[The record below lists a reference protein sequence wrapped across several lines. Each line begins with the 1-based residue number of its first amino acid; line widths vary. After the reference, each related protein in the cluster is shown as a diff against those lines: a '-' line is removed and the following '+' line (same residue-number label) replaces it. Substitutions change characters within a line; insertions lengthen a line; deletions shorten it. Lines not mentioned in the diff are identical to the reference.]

1 MSRPIGC
8 LICEDGDAITLTP
21 DGAYG
26 ERRAVPAGY
35 MYVDGIVGDI
45 GHGVLRDRR
54 VLSEEGVVVVI
65 VTVDTQAGKVLTGPE
80 IVTRGWV
87 YAPEAEDLIEDA
99 KRAVSAS
106 IEEAIAEG
114 ALDLDTLRRHAR
126 RSLGR
131 FIDERT
137 KRRPIVIPVV
147 MEVVRRDARDHAAR
161 VAARS

>member
-1 MSRPIGC
+1 V
-8 LICEDGDAITLTP
+8 LVCEDGDVVTLSAE
-21 DGAYG
+21 GAFQ

-45 GHGVLRDRR
+45 GQGVLKDRR
-54 VLSEEGVVVVI
+54 VLAEEGVVVVI
-65 VTVDTQAGKVLTGPE
+65 VTVDTQAREIVTGPE

-99 KRAVSAS
+99 KHAVQVSLH
-106 IEEAIAEG
+106 EAIKEG

-126 RSLGR
+126 RSLGK

-137 KRRPIVIPVV
+137 RRRPVVIPVV
-147 MEVVRRDARDHAAR
+147 MEV
-161 VAARS
+161 